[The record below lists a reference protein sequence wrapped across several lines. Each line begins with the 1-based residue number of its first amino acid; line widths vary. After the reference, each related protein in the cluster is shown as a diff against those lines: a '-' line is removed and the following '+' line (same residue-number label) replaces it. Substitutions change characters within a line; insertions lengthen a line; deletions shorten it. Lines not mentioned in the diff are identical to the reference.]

1 MATCKGWEFNPRQ
14 CSPPAL
20 QPAIFPLLGAGVGHS
35 FVLILPVDT
44 VAVPMTED
52 GERDTLAPHRPCV
65 PSEKGNP
72 LLRGVCTRDGGSGE
86 ETARNELKTR

>member
-1 MATCKGWEFNPRQ
+1 M
-14 CSPPAL
+14 
-20 QPAIFPLLGAGVGHS
+20 GHS

-52 GERDTLAPHRPCV
+52 GERDTLAPHCPRV
-65 PSEKGNP
+65 SSEKGNP
-72 LLRGVCTRDGGSGE
+72 LLRGVCTSDGGSGE